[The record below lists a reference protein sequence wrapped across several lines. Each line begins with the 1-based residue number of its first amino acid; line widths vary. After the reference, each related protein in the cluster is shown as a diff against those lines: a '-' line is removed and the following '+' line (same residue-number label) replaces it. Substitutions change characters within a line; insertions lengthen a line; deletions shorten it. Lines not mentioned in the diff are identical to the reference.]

1 MMWLVEVALRR
12 PISVAVTAL
21 LMLVLG
27 SLSFALVALN
37 MGQAAQDGEPVQ
49 PVLLQVD

>member
-12 PISVAVTAL
+12 PISVAVMAP

-27 SLSFALVALN
+27 SLVALVALN